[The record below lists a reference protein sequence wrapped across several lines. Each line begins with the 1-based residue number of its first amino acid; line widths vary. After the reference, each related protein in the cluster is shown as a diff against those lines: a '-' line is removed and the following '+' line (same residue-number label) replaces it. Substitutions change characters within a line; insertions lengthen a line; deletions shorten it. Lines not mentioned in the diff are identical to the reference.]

1 MNGNMKKILYV
12 DDEEGN
18 LYLFEV
24 QMEDYFS
31 VTTVLSGAE
40 ALEKLNEENGAF
52 DFIVSD
58 IKMPVM
64 DGFEFLEKAKDLFPN
79 IPRYILTAHYENEQI
94 LTSLDTGLIINW
106 FQKPL
111 NPQKFLDALNL
122 K

>member
-1 MNGNMKKILYV
+1 MKKILYV

-64 DGFEFLEKAKDLFPN
+64 DGFEFLEKAKDLFTN